1 MADSSVVMSVGAVCF
16 GLTVGYFTYRT
27 LMRSKETSVRDLT
40 AVIGAIGG
48 AAVTG
53 LFNPDHGDLFGWY
66 SIGLAAGVAIY
77 WVGFRVSSGKKETAK
92 HIGSSTITSPAPGT
106 IDDPRVG
113 S

>member
-1 MADSSVVMSVGAVCF
+1 MAGSSVVMSVGAVCF

-27 LMRSKETSVRDLT
+27 LMRSKKTSVSDLT

-66 SIGLAAGVAIY
+66 SIGLASGVAVY
-77 WVGFRVSSGKKETAK
+77 FVGFRIYNGVKKTGAFMD
-92 HIGSSTITSPAPGT
+92 SDTLTPPGLGAT
-106 IDDPRVG
+106 DDPEVG